1 MVHKVQFDGHLLV
14 TTTQEDN
21 LVPDP
26 DTRSGRLLPPWV
38 PARAHL
44 MPPRGMNVD
53 PDRGA
58 MAGDQG
64 QTSAPQGLAV
74 AGEG

>member
-1 MVHKVQFDGHLLV
+1 MLGHLYEAASQRLKVVASCVVHKVQFDGHLLV

-21 LVPDP
+21 PVPDP

-44 MPPRGMNVD
+44 MPVRGL
-53 PDRGA
+53 
-58 MAGDQG
+58 GDERR
-64 QTSAPQGLAV
+64 P
-74 AGEG
+74 

>member
-21 LVPDP
+21 PVPEP

-38 PARAHL
+38 PARANL
-44 MPPRGMNVD
+44 MPVRGL
-53 PDRGA
+53 
-58 MAGDQG
+58 GDERRPWSRRNSQG
-64 QTSAPQGLAV
+64 GTKGKLLRLK
-74 AGEG
+74 G